1 MSQQLEVPAGYE
13 QERTRTGLRP
23 KRNPQWHLLN
33 FFRTKP
39 LGAVGAVMAFIIV
52 LIALFAPVIQ
62 NHDPYITDHRLVYG
76 APSAENY
83 LGGDNLGRD
92 VFSRVVAGSR
102 ISIRVGLI
110 SALLGCAIGLLLGV
124 SSAYFGGLYDLV
136 LQRIIDAMIAF
147 PALVLAMA
155 LMAALGSSINNVIIA
170 LSIVFMPTTAR
181 IIRSQALA
189 INEMDY
195 VLAAHAVGANSVR
208 IIVRHMVPNLVA
220 IWFVT
225 FTFLMGGRG
234 DCRGFPELP
243 GFRCWARCS
252 LLGWD
257 AQERYEELHRYR
269 TLAPGGAGPGD
280 RRCCLLLERL
290 GRLPPRRP
298 GPQTQRV
305 PIVAKAIGGEATPTG
320 ASPCLKR
327 I

>member
-1 MSQQLEVPAGYE
+1 
-13 QERTRTGLRP
+13 
-23 KRNPQWHLLN
+23 
-33 FFRTKP
+33 
-39 LGAVGAVMAFIIV
+39 MAFIIV

-225 FTFLMGGRG
+225 FTFLMGVAVIAEASLSFLGLGVGPDVPSWGGMLRSATKNYIGIGPWLPVVPGLAIAVVVFSWNVLGDSLRDVLDPRLRG
-234 DCRGFPELP
+234 
-243 GFRCWARCS
+243 S
-252 LLGWD
+252 
-257 AQERYEELHRYR
+257 Q
-269 TLAPGGAGPGD
+269 
-280 RRCCLLLERL
+280 
-290 GRLPPRRP
+290 
-298 GPQTQRV
+298 
-305 PIVAKAIGGEATPTG
+305 
-320 ASPCLKR
+320 
-327 I
+327 